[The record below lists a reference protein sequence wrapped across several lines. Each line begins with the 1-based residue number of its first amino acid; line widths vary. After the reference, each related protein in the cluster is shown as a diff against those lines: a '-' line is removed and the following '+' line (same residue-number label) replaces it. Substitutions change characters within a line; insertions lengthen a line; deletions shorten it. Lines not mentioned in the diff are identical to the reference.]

1 MPLWNS
7 NRYGDNL
14 EFSQRFVRITI
25 AMITPFVL
33 VLLAVIFI
41 ARPSFILTPV
51 PEYTSRERTSLI
63 NGIFI
68 WLVIFSHMYN
78 NGVLL
83 NDTDQQIIDGIRDL
97 KQLVI
102 STFLFFQDM
111 AL

>member
-1 MPLWNS
+1 
-7 NRYGDNL
+7 
-14 EFSQRFVRITI
+14 
-25 AMITPFVL
+25 MITPFVL
-33 VLLAVIFI
+33 VLIVGIFI

-78 NGVLL
+78 KGVLL
-83 NDTDQQIIDGIRDL
+83 NDADLQIIDGIRDL

-102 STFLFFQDM
+102 STFLFFTGYGIMSQ
-111 AL
+111 L